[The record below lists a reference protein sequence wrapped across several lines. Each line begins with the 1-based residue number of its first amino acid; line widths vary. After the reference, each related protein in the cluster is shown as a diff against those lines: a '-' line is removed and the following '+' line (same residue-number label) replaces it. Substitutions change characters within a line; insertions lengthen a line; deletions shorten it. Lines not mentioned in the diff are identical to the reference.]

1 MKHKHWCF
9 RALTLISGNRIVKP
23 FIFINNY
30 SRSFTD
36 INIHYYDY

>member
-1 MKHKHWCF
+1 MKDKHWHF
-9 RALTLISGNRIVKP
+9 RALNLINGNRIVKP

-36 INIHYYDY
+36 INRTYYDY